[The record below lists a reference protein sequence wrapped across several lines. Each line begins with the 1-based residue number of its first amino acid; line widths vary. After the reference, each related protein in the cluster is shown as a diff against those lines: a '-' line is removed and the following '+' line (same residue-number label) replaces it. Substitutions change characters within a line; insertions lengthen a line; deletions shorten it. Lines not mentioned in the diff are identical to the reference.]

1 MNPIEPRV
9 QAALDAA
16 MNLIRTAATSAAMR
30 AAEGL
35 DMQAQNT
42 TRAAEREMIF
52 NAMQELRRNMGMFQS
67 AFHEALR
74 ERVAKDLAPQVDHKR
89 KLESADWE
97 SLSLVDVQ
105 EVETQMNHVRL
116 GQLIS
121 HECDWQLRDLAAYMG
136 SLLGLGRADD
146 ERNPLRPEIIGA
158 ALNRG
163 IESLSGD
170 RDHRRIYTRELGQNV
185 AQAMPE
191 CYSQIIK
198 MLQERGIQ
206 PVHLTVRTVEGPG
219 NQIYGA
225 ANSGYAT
232 LPRDGR
238 SSTRSGHGDLDETSS
253 GASDLDLLA
262 AHRRALA
269 TAFPDR
275 PPPDSIRDPMPVPRG
290 PAGRGGGGQP
300 RGNPSAADQQLM
312 TLLRRLTAV
321 SHAEEFGPVGL
332 HGRSAGGHGGGG
344 FGGGGT
350 GGGFGGGGSGYPSGR
365 GSGYPGGGGGGY
377 PGGGGGGGGYPGGG
391 GDVSAAGGYPGSGG
405 FGHSGGHGP
414 GGYGGGPAGYAGT
427 GYGGGLPAG
436 FDPGGSGGRPALGT
450 QTSRNAPI
458 TGGEGVRSG
467 GGGGGGGGGVGGS
480 GGGGGGTQYS
490 DGLTGMMAVNL
501 IRAHREELIQAS
513 TGKLDHMVIDVVGS
527 LFDQILSDSRVSPQ
541 MAREIARLQL
551 PVLRVAL
558 NDSSFFSTRRHPVRR
573 FINRIASLANAFDD
587 FDEGPGALF
596 LQRVRKLVDE
606 IIEGDFD
613 QIELYAA
620 KVTELENFI
629 ADQSQGEIEQK
640 SGAVTTLEAKESEL
654 RVQQRYMLQLQSA
667 LAPMALPPYL
677 QDFLAQV
684 WSQALVLAV
693 RRDGPDSD
701 RARRY
706 RRVGTDLVMSVQPKG
721 SPMFRKKFLMQLPP
735 LMKDLNEG
743 MKLIGWPEAAQKEFF
758 SKLLPAHAE
767 SLKGQPLT
775 ELDHNMK
782 VKQLEAI
789 FAIPVPASETFG
801 RTEPIKDVA
810 DEVIEKRFTAEE
822 AQKVGFVPEA
832 AVDWSNDVDAS
843 AVDIDLG
850 DELQPA
856 EPVSASVAAVLD
868 PNVESQLG
876 PETSGSGEAGEPI
889 KGPQL
894 IDHIKLGF
902 AYQMHLKD
910 EWQKVRLAHVSSGRS
925 FFVFTRGG
933 KHQETISMTSRMLA
947 RMCETG
953 RFRAVE
959 SAYLMERATLRARK
973 QLAALK
979 APTKH

>member
-1 MNPIEPRV
+1 MPEMNPIEPRV

-16 MNLIRTAATSAAMR
+16 MNQIRTAAAAAAMR
-30 AAEGL
+30 AAETL
-35 DMQAQNT
+35 NTLAQN
-42 TRAAEREMIF
+42 AAKPAERDQIF
-52 NAMQELRRNMGMFQS
+52 GTLQELRRNMGMFQGS
-67 AFHEALR
+67 FHESLR
-74 ERVAKDLAPQVDHKR
+74 EKVAKDLTPAVDTKR

-97 SLSLVDVQ
+97 TLSLVDVQ
-105 EVETQMNHVRL
+105 EVEERMNYVRL

-121 HECDWQLRDLAAYMG
+121 HECEWQLRDLAAYMG
-136 SLLGLGRADD
+136 SLLNFGRADE
-146 ERNPLRPEIIGA
+146 ERNPLRAELIGA

-163 IESLSGD
+163 IESISGD
-170 RDHRRIYTRELGQNV
+170 PESRRILVRELGQAV

-191 CYSQIIK
+191 CYADILK
-198 MLQERGIQ
+198 MLQARGIQ

-219 NQIYGA
+219 NQLYG
-225 ANSGYAT
+225 ANSGYMSM
-232 LPRDGR
+232 PRDAR
-238 SSTRSGHGDLDETSS
+238 VSTRGGYGDFDEPSGRGDM
-253 GASDLDLLA
+253 DLLA

-269 TAFPDR
+269 TAFPGHA
-275 PPPDSIRDPMPVPRG
+275 PAPDSMRDAAPAPRG
-290 PAGRGGGGQP
+290 GYVRGGAPQG
-300 RGNPSAADQQLM
+300 RLNAAADQQLM
-312 TLLRRLTAV
+312 TLLRRLSAV
-321 SHAEEFGPVGL
+321 SSRPGELGPAALIGGGHGGPGPGRGGGGGL
-332 HGRSAGGHGGGG
+332 GGGGHGGGAAG
-344 FGGGGT
+344 FGGAAGYSGSGYAGAGYA
-350 GGGFGGGGSGYPSGR
+350 GGGGLPASFEPGGAAGRTRLGADSSRGTSISGGGGSGP
-365 GSGYPGGGGGGY
+365 
-377 PGGGGGGGGYPGGG
+377 
-391 GDVSAAGGYPGSGG
+391 
-405 FGHSGGHGP
+405 
-414 GGYGGGPAGYAGT
+414 
-427 GYGGGLPAG
+427 
-436 FDPGGSGGRPALGT
+436 
-450 QTSRNAPI
+450 
-458 TGGEGVRSG
+458 
-467 GGGGGGGGGVGGS
+467 
-480 GGGGGGTQYS
+480 QYN
-490 DGLTGMMAVNL
+490 DGLTGLMAVNL

-527 LFDQILSDSRVSPQ
+527 LFDQILSDSRVPPQ

-587 FDEGPGALF
+587 FDDGPGAVF
-596 LQRVRKLVDE
+596 LRRVRKLVDE

-620 KVTELENFI
+620 KVAELEAFI
-629 ADQSQGEIEQK
+629 AEQSEGDVEQK

-667 LAPMALPPYL
+667 FGPLSLPGYL
-677 QDFLAQV
+677 QEFLAQV
-684 WSQALVLAV
+684 WSQALVLAT
-693 RRDGPDSD
+693 RREGADSD

-743 MKLIGWPEAAQKEFF
+743 MKLIGWPEAAQKDFF
-758 SKLLPAHAE
+758 GKLLPAHAE

-789 FAIPVPASETFG
+789 FSIPVPVGENLSRG
-801 RTEPIKDVA
+801 EPVQEVA
-810 DEVIEKRFTAEE
+810 AEVIEKRFTPEE
-822 AQKVGFVPEA
+822 ARQVGFVPEA
-832 AVDWSNDVDAS
+832 AVDWAVEVDAS
-843 AVDIDLG
+843 SVDIDLG
-850 DELQPA
+850 DEMQPA
-856 EPVSASVAAVLD
+856 EPATASVAAVLD
-868 PNVESQLG
+868 PQAEGQLG
-876 PETSGSGEAGEPI
+876 PTTSESGEPGEPT

-902 AYQMHLKD
+902 SYQMHLKD

-959 SAYLMERATLRARK
+959 SSYLMERATQRARK
-973 QLAALK
+973 QLAALN

>member
-30 AAEGL
+30 VAEIL
-35 DMQAQNT
+35 ETQAQNA
-42 TRAAEREMIF
+42 TRPAERELIF
-52 NAMQELRRNMGMFQS
+52 NALQELRRNMGMFQG

-74 ERVAKDLAPQVDHKR
+74 EKVAKDLSPQVDNKR

-97 SLSLVDVQ
+97 TLSLVDVQ
-105 EVETQMNHVRL
+105 EVETQMNYVRL

-121 HECDWQLRDLAAYMG
+121 HECEWQLRDLAAYMG
-136 SLLGLGRADD
+136 SLLSFGRADD
-146 ERNPLRPEIIGA
+146 ERNPLRAEIIGA

-163 IESLSGD
+163 IESISGD
-170 RDHRRIYTRELGQNV
+170 RDHRRLYTRELGQTM
-185 AQAMPE
+185 AQAMPD
-191 CYSQIIK
+191 CYGQIVK

-219 NQIYGA
+219 NQIFG
-225 ANSGYAT
+225 ANSGYAS

-238 SSTRSGHGDLDETSS
+238 NSTRSGHGEFDDAS
-253 GASDLDLLA
+253 GSGDLDLLA

-269 TAFPDR
+269 TAFPGGH
-275 PPPDSIRDPMPVPRG
+275 PAGPDSIRDAAPAPRG
-290 PAGRGGGGQP
+290 GSGRGGGSQG
-300 RGNPSAADQQLM
+300 RGHAADQQLM

-321 SHAEEFGPVGL
+321 SQPGELGPVGL
-332 HGRSAGGHGGGG
+332 LGRPAGGHGGGG
-344 FGGGGT
+344 VYG
-350 GGGFGGGGSGYPSGR
+350 
-365 GSGYPGGGGGGY
+365 
-377 PGGGGGGGGYPGGG
+377 
-391 GDVSAAGGYPGSGG
+391 
-405 FGHSGGHGP
+405 
-414 GGYGGGPAGYAGT
+414 GGYGGGGP
-427 GYGGGLPAG
+427 
-436 FDPGGSGGRPALGT
+436 SGP
-450 QTSRNAPI
+450 
-458 TGGEGVRSG
+458 G
-467 GGGGGGGGGVGGS
+467 GGGGGGGGGFGGGYTGTGYGGGLPGGFDPAGGRPALGAESSRGAPITGGS
-480 GGGGGGTQYS
+480 GGGGGGGGMAGGMGGGAGTQYN

-513 TGKLDHMVIDVVGS
+513 SGKLDHMVIDVVGS
-527 LFDQILSDSRVSPQ
+527 LFDQILSDSRVPPQ

-587 FDEGPGALF
+587 FEEGPGSQF
-596 LQRVRKLVDE
+596 LLRVRKLVDE

-620 KVTELENFI
+620 KVTELEAFI
-629 ADQSQGEIEQK
+629 SDQTEGEVEKK

-667 LAPMALPPYL
+667 LGPMSLPTYL
-677 QDFLAQV
+677 QEFLAQV
-684 WSQALVLAV
+684 WSQALVLAT
-693 RRDGPDSD
+693 RRDGAESD

-743 MKLIGWPEAAQKEFF
+743 MKLIGWPDAAQKEFF
-758 SKLLPAHAE
+758 AKLLPAHAE

-789 FAIPVPASETFG
+789 FAIPVPVSETFS
-801 RTEPIKDVA
+801 RSEPLHDVA
-810 DEVIEKRFTAEE
+810 DEVIEKRFTPEE
-822 AQKVGFVPEA
+822 AKKVGFVAEA
-832 AVDWSNDVDAS
+832 TVDWSGEVDAS

-850 DELQPA
+850 DEMQPA

-868 PNVESQLG
+868 PEAQSQLG
-876 PETSGSGEAGEPI
+876 PSTSESGEAGEPT

-910 EWQKVRLAHVSSGRS
+910 DWQKVRLAHVSSGRS

-959 SAYLMERATLRARK
+959 SAYLMERATQRARK
-973 QLAALK
+973 QLAELK

>member
-16 MNLIRTAATSAAMR
+16 TNLIRTAATSAAMR
-30 AAEGL
+30 VAEIL
-35 DMQAQNT
+35 DLQAQNA
-42 TRAAEREMIF
+42 TRPAERELIF
-52 NAMQELRRNMGMFQS
+52 NALQELRRNMGMFQG

-74 ERVAKDLAPQVDHKR
+74 EKVGKDLSPQVDNKR

-97 SLSLVDVQ
+97 TLSLVDVE
-105 EVETQMNHVRL
+105 EVETQMNYVRL

-121 HECDWQLRDLAAYMG
+121 HECEWQLRDLAAYMG
-136 SLLGLGRADD
+136 SLLSFGRADD
-146 ERNPLRPEIIGA
+146 ERNPLRAEIIGA
-158 ALNRG
+158 ALSRG
-163 IESLSGD
+163 IESISGD
-170 RDHRRIYTRELGQNV
+170 REHRRIYTRELGQAV
-185 AQAMPE
+185 ALAMPD
-191 CYSQIIK
+191 CYAQIVR
-198 MLQERGIQ
+198 MLQDRGIQ

-219 NQIYGA
+219 NQIFG
-225 ANSGYAT
+225 ANSGYT
-232 LPRDGR
+232 SLPREGR
-238 SSTRSGHGDLDETSS
+238 NSTRSGYGDLGEPS
-253 GASDLDLLA
+253 GSGDLDLLA

-269 TAFPDR
+269 TAFPGQAGA
-275 PPPDSIRDPMPVPRG
+275 PDSVRDAAPAPRG
-290 PAGRGGGGQP
+290 GSGRGNASKG
-300 RGNPSAADQQLM
+300 RGNAAADQQLM

-321 SHAEEFGPVGL
+321 SQPGELGPVGL
-332 HGRSAGGHGGGG
+332 LGRPAG
-344 FGGGGT
+344 
-350 GGGFGGGGSGYPSGR
+350 SY
-365 GSGYPGGGGGGY
+365 GGGGGGY
-377 PGGGGGGGGYPGGG
+377 GGGGGGYGGDPGGLVVPG
-391 GDVSAAGGYPGSGG
+391 VADAGAG
-405 FGHSGGHGP
+405 FGNAGGHG
-414 GGYGGGPAGYAGT
+414 GYAGT
-427 GYGGGLPAG
+427 GYGGGGLPGG
-436 FDPGGSGGRPALGT
+436 FDPGGGRPALGGES
-450 QTSRNAPI
+450 SRGAPI
-458 TGGEGVRSG
+458 SG
-467 GGGGGGGGGVGGS
+467 GGGGGSGGS
-480 GGGGGGTQYS
+480 GSATQYN

-527 LFDQILSDSRVSPQ
+527 LFDQILSDSRVPPQ

-587 FDEGPGALF
+587 FEDGPGAQF
-596 LQRVRKLVDE
+596 LRRVRKLVDE

-620 KVTELENFI
+620 KVAELENFI
-629 ADQSQGEIEQK
+629 SDQTEGEVEKK

-667 LAPMALPPYL
+667 LGPMALPPYL
-677 QDFLAQV
+677 QEFLAQV
-684 WSQALVLAV
+684 WSQALVLAT
-693 RRDGPDSD
+693 RRDGAESD

-706 RRVGTDLVMSVQPKG
+706 RRVGADLVMSVQPKG

-743 MKLIGWPEAAQKEFF
+743 MKLIGWAEAAQKEFF
-758 SKLLPAHAE
+758 AKLLPAHAE

-789 FAIPVPASETFG
+789 FAIPVPLGETFSRG
-801 RTEPIKDVA
+801 EPVQEVA
-810 DEVIEKRFTAEE
+810 DEVIEKRFTPEE
-822 AQKVGFVPEA
+822 AKQVGFVAEA
-832 AVDWSNDVDAS
+832 AVDWSGEVDAS
-843 AVDIDLG
+843 SVDIDLG
-850 DELQPA
+850 NEPQPA
-856 EPVSASVAAVLD
+856 EPMSASVAAVLNPEAD
-868 PNVESQLG
+868 SQLG
-876 PETSGSGEAGEPI
+876 PSTSESGEAGEPT

-910 EWQKVRLAHVSSGRS
+910 DWQKVRLAHVSSGRS

-959 SAYLMERATLRARK
+959 SAYLMERATQRARK
-973 QLAALK
+973 QLAELK

>member
-1 MNPIEPRV
+1 MPEMNPIEPRV

-16 MNLIRTAATSAAMR
+16 MNQIRTAAASAAMR
-30 AAEGL
+30 AAETL
-35 DMQAQNT
+35 NTLAQN
-42 TRAAEREMIF
+42 ASKPAEREQIF
-52 NAMQELRRNMGMFQS
+52 TTLQELRRNMGTFQGS
-67 AFHEALR
+67 FHEALR
-74 ERVAKDLAPQVDHKR
+74 EKVAKDLAPAVDTKR

-97 SLSLVDVQ
+97 TLSLVDVQ
-105 EVETQMNHVRL
+105 EVEERMSYVRIGQM
-116 GQLIS
+116 IS
-121 HECDWQLRDLAAYMG
+121 HECEWQLRDLAAYMG
-136 SLLGLGRADD
+136 SLLGLGRADE
-146 ERNPLRPEIIGA
+146 ERNPFRAEVIGA

-163 IESLSGD
+163 IESISGEAES
-170 RDHRRIYTRELGQNV
+170 RRILARELGQSV

-191 CYSQIIK
+191 CYADIVK
-198 MLQERGIQ
+198 MLQTRGIQ

-225 ANSGYAT
+225 NSGYMGMQ
-232 LPRDGR
+232 RDGR
-238 SSTRSGHGDLDETSS
+238 VSTRGGYGDFDEPS
-253 GASDLDLLA
+253 GAGDMDLLA

-269 TAFPDR
+269 TAFPGQA
-275 PPPDSIRDPMPVPRG
+275 PPESIRDAA
-290 PAGRGGGGQP
+290 PAPRGGGSS
-300 RGNPSAADQQLM
+300 RGSAPQGRLNAAADQQLM

-321 SHAEEFGPVGL
+321 SSRPGELGPAALIG
-332 HGRSAGGHGGGG
+332 GGGHGGGFGGVGGGGGG
-344 FGGGGT
+344 FGGAGGGAG
-350 GGGFGGGGSGYPSGR
+350 GGGF
-365 GSGYPGGGGGGY
+365 
-377 PGGGGGGGGYPGGG
+377 
-391 GDVSAAGGYPGSGG
+391 
-405 FGHSGGHGP
+405 
-414 GGYGGGPAGYAGT
+414 
-427 GYGGGLPAG
+427 
-436 FDPGGSGGRPALGT
+436 
-450 QTSRNAPI
+450 
-458 TGGEGVRSG
+458 G
-467 GGGGGGGGGVGGS
+467 GGGGGGGGGHGGGIAGFAGGAGYGGS
-480 GGGGGGTQYS
+480 GYAGTGFSGGGIQGGFEPGNAGGRAGLGADSSRGTSVSGGGAPGSGPQYN
-490 DGLTGMMAVNL
+490 DGLTGLMAVNL

-587 FDEGPGALF
+587 FNDGPGALF

-620 KVTELENFI
+620 KVAELEAFI
-629 ADQSQGEIEQK
+629 AEQSEGEVEQK

-667 LAPMALPPYL
+667 LAPLSLPSYL
-677 QDFLAQV
+677 QEFLSQV
-684 WSQALVLAV
+684 WSQALVLAT
-693 RRDGPDSD
+693 RREGPDSD

-743 MKLIGWPEAAQKEFF
+743 MKLIGWPDAAQKEFF
-758 SKLLPAHAE
+758 GKLLPAHAE

-789 FAIPVPASETFG
+789 FSIPVPGSDTSSRG
-801 RTEPIKDVA
+801 EPVQEIEA
-810 DEVIEKRFTAEE
+810 EVIEKRFTPEE
-822 AQKVGFVPEA
+822 ARQVGLVPEA
-832 AVDWSNDVDAS
+832 AVDWAGEVDAGE
-843 AVDIDLG
+843 VDIDLG
-850 DELQPA
+850 DEMQPA
-856 EPVSASVAAVLD
+856 EPASASVAAVLD
-868 PNVESQLG
+868 PESEGQLG
-876 PETSGSGEAGEPI
+876 PTTSESGEPGEPT

-902 AYQMHLKD
+902 SYQMHLKD

-973 QLAALK
+973 QLAELGT
-979 APTKH
+979 PTKH

>member
-1 MNPIEPRV
+1 MPEMNPIEPRV

-16 MNLIRTAATSAAMR
+16 MNQIRTAAAAAAMR
-30 AAEGL
+30 AAETL
-35 DMQAQNT
+35 NTLAQN
-42 TRAAEREMIF
+42 AAKPAEREQIF
-52 NAMQELRRNMGMFQS
+52 GTLQELRRNMGMFQGS
-67 AFHEALR
+67 FHEALR
-74 ERVAKDLAPQVDHKR
+74 EKVAKDLTPAVDIKR

-97 SLSLVDVQ
+97 TLSLVDVQ
-105 EVETQMNHVRL
+105 EVEERMNYVRL

-121 HECDWQLRDLAAYMG
+121 HECEWQLRDLAAYMG
-136 SLLGLGRADD
+136 SLLNFGRADE
-146 ERNPLRPEIIGA
+146 ERNPLRAEVIGA

-163 IESLSGD
+163 IESISGD
-170 RDHRRIYTRELGQNV
+170 PESRRILVRELGQAV

-191 CYSQIIK
+191 CYADILK
-198 MLQERGIQ
+198 MLQARGIQ

-219 NQIYGA
+219 NQFHGV
-225 ANSGYAT
+225 NSGYMSMS
-232 LPRDGR
+232 RDAR
-238 SSTRSGHGDLDETSS
+238 VSTRGGYGDFDEPSGPGDM
-253 GASDLDLLA
+253 DLLA

-269 TAFPDR
+269 TAFPGQT
-275 PPPDSIRDPMPVPRG
+275 PALDSVRDPAPVPRG
-290 PAGRGGGGQP
+290 RSGRGGAPQG
-300 RGNPSAADQQLM
+300 RLNAAADQQLM

-321 SHAEEFGPVGL
+321 SSRPGDLGPAALIGGGHGGVG
-332 HGRSAGGHGGGG
+332 HGGGGHGGGAAG
-344 FGGGGT
+344 FGGAAGYSGSGYAGTGFAGGGGLPASFEPGGAAGRAGLGTDSSRGTSISGGGGT
-350 GGGFGGGGSGYPSGR
+350 GG
-365 GSGYPGGGGGGY
+365 
-377 PGGGGGGGGYPGGG
+377 
-391 GDVSAAGGYPGSGG
+391 
-405 FGHSGGHGP
+405 
-414 GGYGGGPAGYAGT
+414 
-427 GYGGGLPAG
+427 L
-436 FDPGGSGGRPALGT
+436 
-450 QTSRNAPI
+450 AP
-458 TGGEGVRSG
+458 
-467 GGGGGGGGGVGGS
+467 
-480 GGGGGGTQYS
+480 QYN
-490 DGLTGMMAVNL
+490 DGLTGLMAVNL

-527 LFDQILSDSRVSPQ
+527 LFDQILSDSRVPPQ

-587 FDEGPGALF
+587 FDDGPGALF

-620 KVTELENFI
+620 KVAELETFI
-629 ADQSQGEIEQK
+629 AEQSEGDVEQK

-667 LAPMALPPYL
+667 LGPLALPAYL

-684 WSQALVLAV
+684 WSQALVLAT
-693 RRDGPDSD
+693 RREGADSD

-758 SKLLPAHAE
+758 GKLLPAHAE

-789 FAIPVPASETFG
+789 FSIPVPLGENVSRG
-801 RTEPIKDVA
+801 EPAQEVA
-810 DEVIEKRFTAEE
+810 AEVIEKRFTPEE
-822 AQKVGFVPEA
+822 ARQVGFVPEA
-832 AVDWSNDVDAS
+832 AVDWAGEVDAS
-843 AVDIDLG
+843 SVDIDLG
-850 DELQPA
+850 DEMQPA
-856 EPVSASVAAVLD
+856 EPASASVAAVLD
-868 PNVESQLG
+868 PQAEGQLG
-876 PETSGSGEAGEPI
+876 PTTSESGEPGEPT

-902 AYQMHLKD
+902 SYQMHLKD

-959 SAYLMERATLRARK
+959 SAYLMERATQRARK
-973 QLAALK
+973 QLAELN
-979 APTKH
+979 APTRH

>member
-1 MNPIEPRV
+1 MPEMNPIEPRV

-16 MNLIRTAATSAAMR
+16 MNQIRTAAAAAAMR
-30 AAEGL
+30 AAETL
-35 DMQAQNT
+35 NTLAQN
-42 TRAAEREMIF
+42 AAKPAEREQIF
-52 NAMQELRRNMGMFQS
+52 GTLQELRRNMGMFQGS
-67 AFHEALR
+67 FHEALR
-74 ERVAKDLAPQVDHKR
+74 EKVAKDLTPAVDIKR

-97 SLSLVDVQ
+97 TLSLVDVQ
-105 EVETQMNHVRL
+105 EVEERMNYVRL

-121 HECDWQLRDLAAYMG
+121 HECEWQLRDLAAYMG
-136 SLLGLGRADD
+136 SLLNFGRADE
-146 ERNPLRPEIIGA
+146 ERNPLRAEVIGA

-163 IESLSGD
+163 IESISGD
-170 RDHRRIYTRELGQNV
+170 PESRRILVRELGQAV

-191 CYSQIIK
+191 CYADILK
-198 MLQERGIQ
+198 MLQARGIQ

-219 NQIYGA
+219 NQFHGV
-225 ANSGYAT
+225 NSGYMSMS
-232 LPRDGR
+232 RDAR
-238 SSTRSGHGDLDETSS
+238 VSTRGGYGDFDEPSGPGDM
-253 GASDLDLLA
+253 DLLA

-269 TAFPDR
+269 TAFPGQT
-275 PPPDSIRDPMPVPRG
+275 PALDSVRDPAPVPRG
-290 PAGRGGGGQP
+290 RSGRGGAPQG
-300 RGNPSAADQQLM
+300 RLNAAADQQLM

-321 SHAEEFGPVGL
+321 SSRPGDLGPAALIGGGHGGVG
-332 HGRSAGGHGGGG
+332 HGGGGHGGGAAG
-344 FGGGGT
+344 FGGAAGYSGSGYAGTGFAGGGGLPASFEPGGAAGRAGLGTDSSRGTSISGGGGT
-350 GGGFGGGGSGYPSGR
+350 GG
-365 GSGYPGGGGGGY
+365 
-377 PGGGGGGGGYPGGG
+377 
-391 GDVSAAGGYPGSGG
+391 
-405 FGHSGGHGP
+405 
-414 GGYGGGPAGYAGT
+414 
-427 GYGGGLPAG
+427 L
-436 FDPGGSGGRPALGT
+436 
-450 QTSRNAPI
+450 AP
-458 TGGEGVRSG
+458 
-467 GGGGGGGGGVGGS
+467 
-480 GGGGGGTQYS
+480 QYN
-490 DGLTGMMAVNL
+490 DGLTGLMAVNL

-527 LFDQILSDSRVSPQ
+527 LFDQILSDSRVPPQ

-587 FDEGPGALF
+587 FDDGPGALF

-620 KVTELENFI
+620 KVAELETFI
-629 ADQSQGEIEQK
+629 AEQSEGDVEQK

-667 LAPMALPPYL
+667 LGPLALPAYL

-684 WSQALVLAV
+684 WSQALVLAT
-693 RRDGPDSD
+693 RREGADSD

-743 MKLIGWPEAAQKEFF
+743 MKLIGWAEAAQKEFF
-758 SKLLPAHAE
+758 AKLLPAHAE

-789 FAIPVPASETFG
+789 FAIPVPLGETFSRG
-801 RTEPIKDVA
+801 EPVQEVA
-810 DEVIEKRFTAEE
+810 DEVIEKRFTPEE
-822 AQKVGFVPEA
+822 AKQVGFVAEA
-832 AVDWSNDVDAS
+832 AVDWSGEVDAS
-843 AVDIDLG
+843 SVDIDLG
-850 DELQPA
+850 DEPQPA
-856 EPVSASVAAVLD
+856 EPMSASVAAVLNPETD
-868 PNVESQLG
+868 SQLG
-876 PETSGSGEAGEPI
+876 PSTSESGEAGEPT

-910 EWQKVRLAHVSSGRS
+910 DWQKVRLAHVSSGRS

-959 SAYLMERATLRARK
+959 SAYLMERATQRARK
-973 QLAALK
+973 QLAELN
-979 APTKH
+979 APTRH